1 MVTLCCVKCNLS
13 EPRLLERLAT
23 AIVHSLL
30 KDLFPIQIWIL
41 IETIAL
47 FVVLY
52 LFVYGKFTFTNYCG
66 LMTKHTYSF
75 LSRYCL
81 YIFHIA
87 FLLALSDLCWESL
100 LTPNLN
106 FIFKMS
112 ILSIR
117 YSRKQMSISSF
128 LLSFWW
134 LCVSVFCILKTV
146 RNVRLHIS
154 KAHLKIHFSTL
165 FTSPASQVIFFHLS
179 GAGLALVMLQCVHM
193 SATCT
198 TFFLRCRL
206 EKITFT

>member
-1 MVTLCCVKCNLS
+1 MGCSWMHANTDRITNMSSFALGDKNAIFNCLLS
-13 EPRLLERLAT
+13 G
-23 AIVHSLL
+23 IS
-30 KDLFPIQIWIL
+30 FSSWNS
-41 IETIAL
+41 
-47 FVVLY
+47 FS
-52 LFVYGKFTFTNYCG
+52 
-66 LMTKHTYSF
+66 TKHTYSF

-81 YIFHIA
+81 YISHIA

>member
-1 MVTLCCVKCNLS
+1 
-13 EPRLLERLAT
+13 
-23 AIVHSLL
+23 
-30 KDLFPIQIWIL
+30 
-41 IETIAL
+41 
-47 FVVLY
+47 
-52 LFVYGKFTFTNYCG
+52 
-66 LMTKHTYSF
+66 MTKHTYSF

-134 LCVSVFCILKTV
+134 LFVSVFCILKTV